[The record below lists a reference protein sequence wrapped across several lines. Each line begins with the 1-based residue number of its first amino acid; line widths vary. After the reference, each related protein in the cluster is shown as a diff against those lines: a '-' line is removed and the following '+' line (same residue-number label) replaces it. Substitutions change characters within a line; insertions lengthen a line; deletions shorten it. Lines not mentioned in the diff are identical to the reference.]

1 MGQHGK
7 GTRGEWTY
15 VTSFLKQSHT
25 FGILETLARE
35 DSEEALGGGCWV
47 FAVTFLLPTEAVC
60 SVLTRRL
67 CVCPYP

>member
-35 DSEEALGGGCWV
+35 DSEEALGGGVLGVCCHFSSTHRGRV
-47 FAVTFLLPTEAVC
+47 F
-60 SVLTRRL
+60 
-67 CVCPYP
+67 CPYP

>member
-35 DSEEALGGGCWV
+35 DSEEARGGGGVLGVCCHFSSTHRGRV
-47 FAVTFLLPTEAVC
+47 F
-60 SVLTRRL
+60 
-67 CVCPYP
+67 CPYP